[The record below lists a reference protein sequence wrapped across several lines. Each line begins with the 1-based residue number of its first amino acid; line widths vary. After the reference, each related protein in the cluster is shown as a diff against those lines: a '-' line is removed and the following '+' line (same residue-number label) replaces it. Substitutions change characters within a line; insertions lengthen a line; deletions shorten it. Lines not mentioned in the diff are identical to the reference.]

1 MQAMI
6 LVLSPDKWG
15 DLCVL
20 LMVRLMDPVPLKS
33 VKDIWEKLYFSTEIQ
48 VHLSSNTLTDVLRD
62 TGSDVEAQ
70 MNMFQLFIT

>member
-1 MQAMI
+1 MI